1 MKYLSTAFVFAFVFF
16 LWYGW
21 GSNIYT
27 LYQHS
32 ENMTSGQIVIRG
44 VGIPLLPIG
53 VVMGYIGE

>member
-1 MKYLSTAFVFAFVFF
+1 
-16 LWYGW
+16 
-21 GSNIYT
+21 